1 MQNKEVV
8 LKAPHFS
15 QSLRFSRCLGGGVTV
30 TQTASLH
37 FPIRSL
43 AQTNEWDD
51 CKAEAGFHADQRPY
65 AEPWVISLQP
75 ACISLLDYICYPEN
89 TQQCFRKKEKKRVQ
103 QKGNGLYLLGRERV
117 ATDWREFH
125 KFSCWHRGYR
135 IAMLKFLLGELGIH
149 IRRFRSIVKWTLGFH
164 MRLFWRSAFIASG
177 PRQSSLS
184 CIPEEDI
191 YGRALV
197 LKCQM
202 VLIVSHAEEGSALD
216 ITHIISVSR
225 WKWTRLEKYLLWP

>member
-1 MQNKEVV
+1 MNGMIAKTRDHMLNHE
-8 LKAPHFS
+8 LFPC
-15 QSLRFSRCLGGGVTV
+15 SRL
-30 TQTASLH
+30 ASLCWII
-37 FPIRSL
+37 F
-43 AQTNEWDD
+43 A
-51 CKAEAGFHADQRPY
+51 
-65 AEPWVISLQP
+65 
-75 ACISLLDYICYPEN
+75 
-89 TQQCFRKKEKKRVQ
+89 TQKIHNSVLEKKKKKRVQ

-117 ATDWREFH
+117 ATNWRESH

-135 IAMLKFLLGELGIH
+135 IAMLKFSLGELGIY

-216 ITHIISVSR
+216 ITHIIFVSR
-225 WKWTRLEKYLLWP
+225 WKWTRLEKYLIWP